1 MKGTRESHRRLRCIF
16 LHELQLHFVLR
27 REGALA
33 QLVQSQLKETI
44 ALHILHDEILT
55 RYHIERGAQTRLQ
68 DPRNPSIP
76 SSRRQRPASRPPH
89 QRRPSLSKMAQ
100 ERRNPTS
107 SHQNAQRLQIC
118 GSRQI

>member
-44 ALHILHDEILT
+44 AHDYPQDADEILKKVSDRT
-55 RYHIERGAQTRLQ
+55 
-68 DPRNPSIP
+68 
-76 SSRRQRPASRPPH
+76 
-89 QRRPSLSKMAQ
+89 
-100 ERRNPTS
+100 
-107 SHQNAQRLQIC
+107 
-118 GSRQI
+118 